1 MSKSFRRCKNFCK
14 RYGMKGKLT
23 FADYKKS
30 LHFKQKRKKRE
41 RKNFLKAKSIL
52 SQGRKSVVVENTLY
66 YWGKDKKSIVALVP
80 DFDGIRRAIEMIK
93 TKENENG
100 NRI

>member
-1 MSKSFRRCKNFCK
+1 MSKRFRQSKNFVKSVCK
-14 RYGMKGKLT
+14 IKLT
-23 FADYKKS
+23 FGDYKNA
-30 LHFKQKRKKRE
+30 LHFSQKRKKME
-41 RKNFLKAKSIL
+41 RKNFLKAKSML
-52 SQGRKSVVVENTLY
+52 SQGRESIVVGNSLY

>member
-1 MSKSFRRCKNFCK
+1 MSKRFRQSKNFLKSVCK
-14 RYGMKGKLT
+14 MKLT
-23 FADYKKS
+23 FGDYKNA
-30 LHFKQKRKKRE
+30 LHFSQKRKKKE
-41 RKNFLKAKSIL
+41 RKNFLKVKSML
-52 SQGRKSVVVENTLY
+52 SLGRESVFVENAFY

-80 DFDGIRRAIEMIK
+80 NPDGIRRAIEMIK

>member
-1 MSKSFRRCKNFCK
+1 MSKSFRWCKNFCK
-14 RYGMKGKLT
+14 RWGMKGKLT

-30 LHFKQKRKKRE
+30 LHSEQKLEKRE
-41 RKNFLKAKSIL
+41 RKNYLKAKSIL

-66 YWGKDKKSIVALVP
+66 YCGKDKKSIVALVP

-93 TKENENG
+93 AKENYNG
-100 NRI
+100 R

>member
-1 MSKSFRRCKNFCK
+1 MSKSFRSCKNF
-14 RYGMKGKLT
+14 MKSIGRGITIT
-23 FADYKKS
+23 FDDYKKS
-30 LHFKQKRKKRE
+30 RHRKQKRKKRE

-52 SQGRKSVVVENTLY
+52 SQGRKSVVVGNALY
-66 YWGKDKKSIVALVP
+66 YWGKDKKTIVALEP
-80 DFDGIRRAIEMIK
+80 DFNAMRRAIDMIK